1 MKYEQ
6 KQKKTVPKN
15 TDMEQSRIRNNMSST
30 TILLKQ
36 AKINLSGIS
45 QVSFDLADNFLKLNE
60 EFSKMYKSDT
70 RCKFI
75 FHIVFN

>member
-1 MKYEQ
+1 MKYKQ
-6 KQKKTVPKN
+6 TQKKTVPKN
-15 TDMEQSRIRNNMSST
+15 TDMEQSRIRNNMSSP

-60 EFSKMYKSDT
+60 EFSKCT
-70 RCKFI
+70 NRI
-75 FHIVFN
+75 LGVN